1 MGTEDLKKQRILD
14 ARLKLRDRFLARMQA
29 SPAASDPR
37 PMGSGPRN
45 RHGMPRL
52 PVGQTE
58 TGKWPVLDLG
68 IVPRIDLGAWRLA
81 VDGAVENPL
90 SLTWPEFL
98 ALPQVEDV
106 SDFHCVT
113 GWSRMDLRF
122 EGVRLE
128 TVLALARPLPAASH
142 VMFHGHDGYATNLP
156 LEEAL
161 KDDVLLAR
169 AVDGAPLP
177 TEHGGPCRVVTP
189 ELYAW
194 KGAKWIRR
202 IELLTRNEPGFWEKN
217 GYSDTAH
224 PWRNDRYARPR
235 R

>member
-1 MGTEDLKKQRILD
+1 MDDARTQRIVE
-14 ARLKLRDRFLARMQA
+14 ARMKLRERFLARMKA
-29 SPAASDPR
+29 SPGASDAR
-37 PMGSGPRN
+37 PLGSGPPN

-58 TGKWPVLDLG
+58 TAKWPVLDLG
-68 IVPRIDLGAWRLA
+68 IVPRIDMASFRLA

-90 SLTWPEFL
+90 SLGWQDLL
-98 ALPQVEDV
+98 ALPQVEEA

-122 EGVRLE
+122 GGVRME
-128 TVLALARPLPAASH
+128 TVLSLAHPRASATH
-142 VMFHGHDGYATNLP
+142 LLQRGHDGYTTNLP

-161 KDDVLLAR
+161 KPDVLLVHAL
-169 AVDGAPLP
+169 DGGPLP
-177 TEHGGPCRVVTP
+177 VEHGGPCRVVTP

-194 KGAKWIRR
+194 KGAKWIAR
-202 IELLTRNEPGFWEKN
+202 IEVLDRNVSGYWESN

-224 PWRNDRYARPR
+224 PWRNDRYSHR
-235 R
+235 